1 MNHNFN
7 DSQEIQKPNP
17 DRTWSERLNKAS
29 EITSAASN
37 WIPGE
42 GKIVAQTTS
51 KLFGIG
57 RDVAEHKENKDVEKE
72 GKEKAVVNE
81 SGNIAGVLVNGE
93 ETEKKTNF

>member
-7 DSQEIQKPNP
+7 DSQDIQKPNP

-42 GKIVAQTTS
+42 GKIAAQATS

-57 RDVAEHKENKDVEKE
+57 RDVAEHKENKDAEKE
-72 GKEKAVVNE
+72 VKEKAVASELGNLAGASLG
-81 SGNIAGVLVNGE
+81 SG
-93 ETEKKTNF
+93 EKKTNF